1 MQAYLDCNAT
11 TQPLPEVIEAMGA
24 CLRERWANPSS
35 VHRAGVEARHAMEL
49 AREQVARLIG
59 CAPRS
64 VTFTSGGTE
73 AAQRVILG
81 AVAARTDRPA
91 IATSALEHSAVREL
105 AQSLESRGTTVHWL
119 RHRPDGVID
128 LDALDALLAEH
139 GASISVLSL
148 MWANNETGV
157 LQPIRDVAARCRAS
171 GVVMH
176 TDAVQWV
183 GREATEWSTLGID
196 ALTCSAHKLHG
207 PKGVGAIAMRA
218 GAAIESIL
226 PGGPQELGRR
236 AGTENVAGIVGFGMA
251 AEAARTWLVN
261 EAATAPCRSLIATLE
276 QALLAAIP
284 DAIVNAAASPRL
296 WNTSSI
302 AFPGLE
308 AEAILLL
315 LSERGVAA
323 SAGAACSSG
332 SLEPSPVLRAMGL
345 PDPVAHGTI
354 RLSVSRSTTAGE
366 IDHATRVIPA
376 CIERL
381 RLSSSASVRGSR

>member
-11 TQPLPEVIEAMGA
+11 TNPLPEVIEAMGA

-35 VHRAGVEARHAMEL
+35 VHRAGVEARHALEL

-59 CAPRS
+59 CAPRA

-73 AAQRVILG
+73 AVQRVILG
-81 AVAARTDRPA
+81 AIAARPERPA

-105 AQSLESRGTTVHWL
+105 VQSLEARGTRIHWL
-119 RHRPDGVID
+119 AHRPDGVID
-128 LDALDALLAEH
+128 LGALDRLLADH

-157 LQPIRDVAARCRAS
+157 VQPIAEVAARCRTA
-171 GVVMH
+171 GVVLH

-183 GREATEWSTLGID
+183 GREATNWSTLGID

-207 PKGVGAIAMRA
+207 PKGVGAIATRA

-236 AGTENVAGIVGFGMA
+236 AGTENVAGIVGFGVA
-251 AEAARTWLVN
+251 AEAARMWIDR
-261 EAATAPCRSLIATLE
+261 EAATAPCRSMIATLE
-276 QALLAAIP
+276 RAIVAAVP

-332 SLEPSPVLRAMGL
+332 SLEPSPVLLAMGL

-354 RLSVSRSTTAGE
+354 RLSVSRMTTDRE
-366 IDHATRVIPA
+366 IDHALKTIPG

-381 RLSSSASVRGSR
+381 RRSGSPAA

>member
-1 MQAYLDCNAT
+1 
-11 TQPLPEVIEAMGA
+11 
-24 CLRERWANPSS
+24 
-35 VHRAGVEARHAMEL
+35 
-49 AREQVARLIG
+49 
-59 CAPRS
+59 
-64 VTFTSGGTE
+64 
-73 AAQRVILG
+73 
-81 AVAARTDRPA
+81 
-91 IATSALEHSAVREL
+91 
-105 AQSLESRGTTVHWL
+105 
-119 RHRPDGVID
+119 
-128 LDALDALLAEH
+128 
-139 GASISVLSL
+139 

-157 LQPIRDVAARCRAS
+157 IQPIAEVAAKCRAA
-171 GVVMH
+171 GVVLH

-183 GREATEWSTLGID
+183 GREQTEWSALGID

-236 AGTENVAGIVGFGMA
+236 AGTENVSGIIGFGVA
-251 AEAARTWLVN
+251 AAAAAAWFAREAAS
-261 EAATAPCRSLIATLE
+261 APCRMLIPALE
-276 QALLAAIP
+276 QAILAAVP
-284 DAIVNAAASPRL
+284 DAIVNAASSPRL

-354 RLSVSRSTTAGE
+354 RLSVSRLTTSDE
-366 IDHATRVIPA
+366 IDHAARVIPA

>member
-11 TQPLPEVIEAMGA
+11 TQPLPEVIEAMGS

-49 AREQVARLIG
+49 AREQVAHLIG
-59 CAPRS
+59 CAPRAL
-64 VTFTSGGTE
+64 TFTSGGTE

-81 AVAARTDRPA
+81 AIAARPDRPA

-128 LDALDALLAEH
+128 LDALDALLADH
-139 GASISVLSL
+139 GRSISVLSL

-171 GVVMH
+171 GVVLH

-183 GREATEWSTLGID
+183 GREPTEWSTLGID
-196 ALTCSAHKLHG
+196 ALTASAHKLHG

-218 GAAIESIL
+218 GAAIESML

-236 AGTENVAGIVGFGMA
+236 AGTENVSGIVGFGVA
-251 AEAARTWLVN
+251 AAAASAWLAQDAGS
-261 EAATAPCRSLIATLE
+261 AACRSLIATLE
-276 QALLAAIP
+276 RAILAAVP
-284 DAIVNAAASPRL
+284 DAIVNAAGSPRL

-354 RLSVSRSTTAGE
+354 RLSVSRLTTSDE
-366 IDHATRVIPA
+366 IDHAARIIPA

>member
-11 TQPLPEVIEAMGA
+11 TQPLPEVIEAMST
-24 CLRERWANPSS
+24 CLRDRWANPSS
-35 VHRAGVEARHAMEL
+35 VHRAGVDARHALEL
-49 AREQVARLIG
+49 AREQVAQLIG
-59 CAPRS
+59 CAPRALS
-64 VTFTSGGTE
+64 FTSGGTE

-81 AVAARTDRPA
+81 AIAARPERPD

-128 LDALDALLAEH
+128 LQALDALLADH
-139 GASISVLSL
+139 GSSISVLSL

-157 LQPIRDVAARCRAS
+157 IQPIIEVAARCRAA
-171 GVVMH
+171 GVVLH

-183 GREATEWSTLGID
+183 GREPTEWSTLGID
-196 ALTCSAHKLHG
+196 ALTVSAHKLHG

-226 PGGPQELGRR
+226 PGGPQEIGRR
-236 AGTENVAGIVGFGMA
+236 AGTENVAGIVGFGVA
-251 AEAARTWLVN
+251 AAAASAWLARDAGSATCRT
-261 EAATAPCRSLIATLE
+261 LITTLE
-276 QALLAAIP
+276 RAILAAVP
-284 DAIVNAAASPRL
+284 HAIVNAAASPRL
-296 WNTSSI
+296 WNTASI

-354 RLSVSRSTTAGE
+354 RLSVSRLTTTDE
-366 IDHATRVIPA
+366 IEYALATIPG
-376 CIERL
+376 CIARL
-381 RLSSSASVRGSR
+381 RRSGSAPA

>member
-11 TQPLPEVIEAMGA
+11 TQPLPEVIEAMST
-24 CLRERWANPSS
+24 CLRDRWANPSS
-35 VHRAGVEARHAMEL
+35 VHRAGVDARHALEL
-49 AREQVARLIG
+49 AREQVAQLIG
-59 CAPRS
+59 CAPRALS
-64 VTFTSGGTE
+64 FTSGGTE

-81 AVAARTDRPA
+81 AIAARPERPD

-128 LDALDALLAEH
+128 LQALDALLADH
-139 GASISVLSL
+139 GSSISVLSL

-157 LQPIRDVAARCRAS
+157 IQPIIEVAARCRAA
-171 GVVMH
+171 GVVLH

-183 GREATEWSTLGID
+183 GREPTEWSTLGID
-196 ALTCSAHKLHG
+196 ALTVSAHKLHG

-226 PGGPQELGRR
+226 PGGPQEIGRR
-236 AGTENVAGIVGFGMA
+236 AGTENVAGIVGFGVA
-251 AEAARTWLVN
+251 AAAASAWLARDAGSATCRT
-261 EAATAPCRSLIATLE
+261 LITTLE
-276 QALLAAIP
+276 RAILAAVP
-284 DAIVNAAASPRL
+284 HAIVNAAASPRL
-296 WNTSSI
+296 WNTASI

-354 RLSVSRSTTAGE
+354 RLSVSRLTTADE
-366 IDHATRVIPA
+366 IEYALATIPG
-376 CIERL
+376 CIARL
-381 RLSSSASVRGSR
+381 RRSGSAPA

>member
-11 TQPLPEVIEAMGA
+11 TQPLPEVIDAMHS
-24 CLRERWANPSS
+24 CLRDRWANPSS
-35 VHRAGVEARHAMEL
+35 VHRAGVDARHAIEL
-49 AREQVARLIG
+49 AREQVAGLIG
-59 CAPRS
+59 CAPRA

-81 AVAARTDRPA
+81 AIAARSERPA
-91 IATSALEHSAVREL
+91 IATSALEHSAVRDL
-105 AQSLESRGTTVHWL
+105 AQSLEARGTTVHWL
-119 RHRPDGVID
+119 RHHADGVVD

-139 GASISVLSL
+139 GAAISVLSL

-157 LQPIRDVAARCRAS
+157 IQPIAEVAARCRAA
-171 GVVMH
+171 GVVFH
-176 TDAVQWV
+176 TDAVQWT
-183 GREATEWSTLGID
+183 GRERTDWSALGID

-207 PKGVGAIAMRA
+207 PKGVGAIAMRT
-218 GAAIESIL
+218 GAPIEPIL

-236 AGTENVAGIVGFGMA
+236 AGTENVPGIVGFGVA
-251 AEAARTWLVN
+251 AEAARAWI
-261 EAATAPCRSLIATLE
+261 EGDAANAPCRRMITTLE
-276 QALLAAIP
+276 RAILAAVP
-284 DAIVNAAASPRL
+284 GSIVNAAASPRL
-296 WNTSSI
+296 WNTTSV

-332 SLEPSPVLRAMGL
+332 SLEPSPVLRAMGV
-345 PDPVAHGTI
+345 PEPVAHGTI
-354 RLSVSRSTTAGE
+354 RLSVSRLTTADE
-366 IDHATRVIPA
+366 IDHAMRLIPA

-381 RLSSSASVRGSR
+381 GLSSSASVRGSR

>member
-11 TQPLPEVIEAMGA
+11 TQPLPEVIEAMST
-24 CLRERWANPSS
+24 CLRDRWANPSS
-35 VHRAGVEARHAMEL
+35 VHRAGVDARHALEL
-49 AREQVARLIG
+49 AREQVAQLIG
-59 CAPRS
+59 CAPR
-64 VTFTSGGTE
+64 VLTFTSGGTE

-81 AVAARTDRPA
+81 AIAARPERPD

-128 LDALDALLAEH
+128 LQALDALLADH
-139 GASISVLSL
+139 GSSISVLSL

-157 LQPIRDVAARCRAS
+157 IQPIIEVAARCRAA
-171 GVVMH
+171 GVVLH

-183 GREATEWSTLGID
+183 GREPTEWSTLGID
-196 ALTCSAHKLHG
+196 ALTVSAHKLHG

-226 PGGPQELGRR
+226 PGGPQEIGRR
-236 AGTENVAGIVGFGMA
+236 AGTENVAGIVGFGVA
-251 AEAARTWLVN
+251 AAAASAWLARDAGSATCRT
-261 EAATAPCRSLIATLE
+261 LITTLE
-276 QALLAAIP
+276 RAILAAVP
-284 DAIVNAAASPRL
+284 HAIVNAAASPRL
-296 WNTSSI
+296 WNTASI

-354 RLSVSRSTTAGE
+354 RLSVSRLTTTDE
-366 IDHATRVIPA
+366 IEYALATIPG
-376 CIERL
+376 CIARL
-381 RLSSSASVRGSR
+381 RRSGSAPA